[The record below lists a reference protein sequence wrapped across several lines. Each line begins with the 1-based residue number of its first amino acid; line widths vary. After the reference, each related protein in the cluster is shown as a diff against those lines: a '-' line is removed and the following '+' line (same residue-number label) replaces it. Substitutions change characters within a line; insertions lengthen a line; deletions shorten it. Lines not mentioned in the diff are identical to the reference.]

1 MDSSIPQDFAA
12 PNHSSEGESKAQ
24 THPEN
29 HAELDQHS
37 ARPTPDP
44 TQSTDL
50 SSKEPTASQESADPS
65 DNAPADSQ
73 GPADESGPDECASDT
88 RSETD
93 GQSVQAPE
101 PGSIED
107 FALRSQR
114 ARLPA
119 EEEAQ
124 ATAVLGKLLLG
135 GRADVARAVLCIPKL
150 PWMVVTQATTGA
162 WPEMKASFRTQMLA
176 GLAKSE
182 GEAAARIRLS
192 LARGLFKI
200 DHPAA
205 LKLIILTLRSMRDR
219 ASGLLT
225 GKGAAHFA
233 GVLIGRG
240 KAWILQVPTESLKP
254 AEVELLVHSALHGAF
269 HAPQPPLTQI
279 HTLKWAMGLLGTQKL
294 PAAIEDLLLKSI
306 TRWSSKWQG
315 VLKREIKD
323 LPETWLNAL
332 KPQVS
337 TGPAEAEAEGSGQTL
352 VSNEEQNQQTEGE
365 APAPKHRKSRH
376 APKGDKESHKE
387 PQQDS
392 EAEQEISQER
402 ADEGSKSGELDE
414 DGAED
419 GVPEK
424 KPHRDRPVYVSKTIP
439 SHSADSGARADHNQG
454 ANLARRGGQGAGFN
468 LHETLRQIE
477 AYASNLR
484 VELAS
489 AQKQLRSAE
498 EIQKRSRRTEK
509 PVPLTVPGSPSLDEL
524 SRLNQQLEFRN
535 AELKARIEELTLDSE
550 QRATSLG
557 LAEVQPKE
565 IDPCLQLKTLLAFK
579 LQEDFEDFHALEQ
592 QAKDIVVQQHY
603 KTVLKHVFE
612 VLQSEGIISD
622 PPTPPAPQQIPLI
635 NPK

>member
-1 MDSSIPQDFAA
+1 MDSSIPPDFA
-12 PNHSSEGESKAQ
+12 PPTHTFQGES
-24 THPEN
+24 TVHPHPDN
-29 HAELDQHS
+29 STGS
-37 ARPTPDP
+37 APDSSLLNPNTPDSADASP
-44 TQSTDL
+44 S
-50 SSKEPTASQESADPS
+50 EPTGQECGSVLAGNP
-65 DNAPADSQ
+65 PAGSEET
-73 GPADESGPDECASDT
+73 ADESVKNEDLSNPNTEVEIPPT
-88 RSETD
+88 
-93 GQSVQAPE
+93 QAPE

-107 FALRSQR
+107 FALRSQK

-135 GRADVARAVLCIPKL
+135 GRSDVARAVLCIPQL

-162 WPEMKASFRTQMLA
+162 WPEIKASFRTQMLA

-200 DHPAA
+200 DQPAA

-219 ASGLLT
+219 TSGLLK

-254 AEVELLVHSALHGAF
+254 AEIELLVQSSLHGAF

-279 HTLKWAMGLLGTQKL
+279 HTLKWAIGLQGALKL
-294 PAAIEDLLLKSI
+294 PSAIEELVLRSI
-306 TRWSSKWQG
+306 SRWSSKWQG
-315 VLKREIKD
+315 VLKREIND
-323 LPETWLNAL
+323 LPETWLIAL
-332 KPQVS
+332 KPQRAN
-337 TGPAEAEAEGSGQTL
+337 GPAEAEDSEQAPASE
-352 VSNEEQNQQTEGE
+352 EEQIRQSEGE
-365 APAPKHRKSRH
+365 IPPPKHRKLRQAQKGEKDSPREVRRDSDGNH
-376 APKGDKESHKE
+376 EVSKDRGNEESNSAELHENEIQADAPEE
-387 PQQDS
+387 
-392 EAEQEISQER
+392 
-402 ADEGSKSGELDE
+402 
-414 DGAED
+414 
-419 GVPEK
+419 
-424 KPHRDRPVYVSKTIP
+424 KPHRERPVYISKTIP
-439 SHSADSGARADHNQG
+439 SHSDDSISRAEYNQG
-454 ANLARRGGQGAGFN
+454 ANLQRRGGQGASFN

-477 AYASNLR
+477 AYANNLR
-484 VELAS
+484 TELAS
-489 AQKQLRSAE
+489 AQKLLRSNE
-498 EIQKRSRRTEK
+498 ELQKRSRRTEK
-509 PVPLTVPGSPSLDEL
+509 IVPLPVPGSPSLDEL

-557 LAEVQPKE
+557 LAESQPKE
-565 IDPCLQLKTLLAFK
+565 LDPCSQLKTLLAFK

-603 KTVLKHVFE
+603 KTVLKHVFD
-612 VLQSEGIISD
+612 VLQNEGILSPL
-622 PPTPPAPQQIPLI
+622 PPPPAPQQIPLI

>member
-1 MDSSIPQDFAA
+1 MDSSIPPDFTA
-12 PNHSSEGESKAQ
+12 PSHSSEGESVA
-24 THPEN
+24 HP
-29 HAELDQHS
+29 HAGNPAESVPGL
-37 ARPTPDP
+37 APLA
-44 TQSTDL
+44 TDHN
-50 SSKEPTASQESADPS
+50 ESADTHPAEPS
-65 DNAPADSQ
+65 GMDGINVPAENSTIDSE
-73 GPADESGPDECASDT
+73 GSPDESSANEGESDAG
-88 RSETD
+88 SEFDTE
-93 GQSVQAPE
+93 SAQAPE

-107 FALRSQR
+107 FALRSQK

-119 EEEAQ
+119 DEEAQ
-124 ATAVLGKLLLG
+124 ATATLGKLLLG

-200 DHPAA
+200 DQPAA

-219 ASGLLT
+219 TSGLLK

-240 KAWILQVPTESLKP
+240 KAWVLQVPTDSLKP
-254 AEVELLVHSALHGAF
+254 AEVELLVHAALHGAF

-279 HTLKWAMGLLGTQKL
+279 HTLKWAVGIQGSLKL
-294 PAAIEDLLLKSI
+294 PAAIEELVLKSI

-323 LPETWLNAL
+323 LPDAWLAEL
-332 KPQVS
+332 KPQ
-337 TGPAEAEAEGSGQTL
+337 TGNGFTEAEGSPQT
-352 VSNEEQNQQTEGE
+352 SDTDEEPAQHSEGE
-365 APAPKHRKSRH
+365 TPAPKHRKSRH
-376 APKGDKESHKE
+376 GQKGERDLPRELH
-387 PQQDS
+387 QDS
-392 EAEQEISQER
+392 DADPDTSQGR
-402 ADEGSKSGELDE
+402 ADDKLNSEELDE
-414 DGAED
+414 DETEAD
-419 GVPEK
+419 VPEK
-424 KPHRDRPVYVSKTIP
+424 KPHRERPVYVSKTIP
-439 SHSADSGARADHNQG
+439 SHADESGSRPEYNQG
-454 ANLARRGGQGAGFN
+454 ANTQRRGGQGASFN

-477 AYASNLR
+477 AYANNLR
-484 VELAS
+484 AELAS
-489 AQKQLRSAE
+489 TQKQLRSAE

-509 PVPLTVPGSPSLDEL
+509 TVPLPVPGSPSLDEL

-535 AELKARIEELTLDSE
+535 AELKMRIEELTLDSE

-557 LAEVQPKE
+557 LAEVQQKE
-565 IDPCLQLKTLLAFK
+565 LDLCSQLKTLLAFK

-612 VLQSEGIISD
+612 VLQNEGIISA
-622 PPTPPAPQQIPLI
+622 PPPPPAPQQIPLI